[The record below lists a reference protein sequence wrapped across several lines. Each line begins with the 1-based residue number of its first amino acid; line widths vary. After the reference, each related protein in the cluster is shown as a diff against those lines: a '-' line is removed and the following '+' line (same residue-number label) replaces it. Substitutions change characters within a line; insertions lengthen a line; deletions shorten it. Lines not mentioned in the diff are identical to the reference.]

1 MKWEA
6 NTVMKI
12 ETMGRHFREAYRGIL
27 KNSWMSFAAMGTV
40 AVTLLIFGVFLIFAF
55 NISYLTKELDKQLA
69 VRASLR
75 DDLTHTQKVT
85 ILNKL
90 KQSPL
95 VKKAEL
101 VTKDQGLEEM
111 KKSWGDAQFI
121 EGLKSGDQNPLPDII
136 RLEPSDPKKLKQ
148 LQSESEKI
156 DGILS
161 ADSGGGVTQTLLGF
175 SGVVRNVILIFGFT
189 LAILAAFLI
198 SNTIKLT
205 IIARRK
211 EIEVMRLVGASNW
224 FIRWP
229 FFIEGAFIGVVGAIL
244 PIGIL
249 LILYQ
254 TFFNVMNS
262 GQAYAVFQMM
272 PVSSLGTYL
281 AVSTFI
287 LGATIGISGSVLSV
301 RKFLKI

>member
-1 MKWEA
+1 
-6 NTVMKI
+6 MKI
-12 ETMGRHFREAYRGIL
+12 ETLSRHFREAYRGIM

-55 NISYLTKELDKQLA
+55 NINYLTKELDKQLA
-69 VRASLR
+69 VRASLQ
-75 DDLTHTQKVT
+75 DGTSKAKQVEV
-85 ILNKL
+85 LNKV
-90 KQSPL
+90 KQNSL
-95 VKKAEL
+95 VKTADL
-101 VTKDQGLEEM
+101 VPKDQGLEEM
-111 KKSWGDAQFI
+111 KKSWGDANFI

-136 RLEPSDPKKLKQ
+136 RIEPSDPKKVKQ
-148 LQSESEKI
+148 LEEQVKSI
-156 DGILS
+156 DGIVA

-175 SGVVRNVILIFGFT
+175 SGVVRNVILIFGVA
-189 LAILAAFLI
+189 LSVLAAFLI

-229 FFIEGAFIGVVGAIL
+229 FFIEGAFIGMTGAIL

-254 TFFNVMNS
+254 AFFNTVNS
-262 GQAYAVFQMM
+262 GAAYTVIQMM
-272 PVSSLGTYL
+272 PVSSLGAYL
-281 AVSTFI
+281 SVSTFV
-287 LGATIGISGSVLSV
+287 LGAIIGISGSLLSV

>member
-1 MKWEA
+1 
-6 NTVMKI
+6 MKI
-12 ETMGRHFREAYRGIL
+12 ETLGRHFREAYRGIM
-27 KNSWMSFAAMGTV
+27 KNSWMSFAAVGTV

-55 NISYLTKELDKQLA
+55 NINYLTKELDKQLA
-69 VRASLR
+69 VRASLQ
-75 DDLTHTQKVT
+75 DGMPKTKQVEIVNKV
-85 ILNKL
+85 

-95 VKKAEL
+95 VKKADL
-101 VTKDQGLEEM
+101 VPKDQGLEEM
-111 KKSWGDAQFI
+111 KKSWGDANFI

-136 RLEPSDPKKLKQ
+136 RIEPSDPKKVKELEAPAKN
-148 LQSESEKI
+148 I
-156 DGILS
+156 DGIVA

-175 SGVVRNVILIFGFT
+175 SGVVRNVILIFGIA
-189 LAILAAFLI
+189 LSVLAAFLI

-254 TFFNVMNS
+254 AFFNTVNS
-262 GQAYAVFQMM
+262 GAAYTVIQMM
-272 PVSSLGTYL
+272 PVSSLGAYL

-287 LGATIGISGSVLSV
+287 LGAIIGISGSLLSI

>member
-1 MKWEA
+1 
-6 NTVMKI
+6 MKI
-12 ETMGRHFREAYRGIL
+12 ETLSRHFREAYRGIM

-55 NISYLTKELDKQLA
+55 NINYLTKELDKQLA
-69 VRASLR
+69 VRASLQ
-75 DDLTHTQKVT
+75 DGMPKAKQVEV
-85 ILNKL
+85 LNKV
-90 KQSPL
+90 KQNSL
-95 VKKAEL
+95 VKKADL
-101 VTKDQGLEEM
+101 VPKDQGLEEM
-111 KKSWGDAQFI
+111 KKSWGDANFI
-121 EGLKSGDQNPLPDII
+121 EGLKSGDQNHLPDII
-136 RLEPSDPKKLKQ
+136 RIEPSDPKKVKQ
-148 LQSESEKI
+148 LEEQAKSIE
-156 DGILS
+156 GIVA

-175 SGVVRNVILIFGFT
+175 SGVVRNVILIFGVA
-189 LAILAAFLI
+189 LSVLAAFLI

-229 FFIEGAFIGVVGAIL
+229 FFIEGAFIGMTGAIL

-254 TFFNVMNS
+254 AFFNTVNS
-262 GQAYAVFQMM
+262 GAAYTVIQMM
-272 PVSSLGTYL
+272 PVSSLGAYL
-281 AVSTFI
+281 SGSTFV
-287 LGATIGISGSVLSV
+287 LGAIIGISGSLLSV

>member
-1 MKWEA
+1 
-6 NTVMKI
+6 MKI
-12 ETMGRHFREAYRGIL
+12 ETTSRHFREAYRGIM

-55 NISYLTKELDKQLA
+55 NINYLTKELDKQLA
-69 VRASLR
+69 VRASLQ
-75 DDLTHTQKVT
+75 DGTPPAKQVE
-85 ILNKL
+85 ILNKM
-90 KQSPL
+90 KQNSL
-95 VKKAEL
+95 VKTADL
-101 VTKDQGLEEM
+101 VPKDKGLEEM
-111 KKSWGDAQFI
+111 KKSWGDANFI

-136 RLEPSDPKKLKQ
+136 RLEPKDPKKVKQ
-148 LQSESEKI
+148 LETEAKKVS
-156 DGILS
+156 GIVA

-175 SGVVRNVILIFGFT
+175 SGVVRNVILIFG
-189 LAILAAFLI
+189 LALSVLAAFLI

-229 FFIEGAFIGVVGAIL
+229 FFIEGAFIGITGAIL

-254 TFFNVMNS
+254 AFYNTVNS
-262 GQAYAVFQMM
+262 GAAYTVIQMM
-272 PVSSLGTYL
+272 PVTALGSYL

-287 LGATIGISGSVLSV
+287 LGAIIGIFGSVLSV

>member
-1 MKWEA
+1 
-6 NTVMKI
+6 MKI
-12 ETMGRHFREAYRGIL
+12 ETLSRHFREAYRGIM

-55 NISYLTKELDKQLA
+55 NINYLTKELDKQLA
-69 VRASLR
+69 VRASLQ
-75 DDLTHTQKVT
+75 DGMPKAKQVEV
-85 ILNKL
+85 LNKV
-90 KQSPL
+90 KQNSL
-95 VKKAEL
+95 VKKADL
-101 VTKDQGLEEM
+101 VPKDQGLEEM
-111 KKSWGDAQFI
+111 KKSWGDANFI

-136 RLEPSDPKKLKQ
+136 RIEPSDPKKVKQ
-148 LQSESEKI
+148 LEEQAKSIE
-156 DGILS
+156 GIVA

-175 SGVVRNVILIFGFT
+175 SGVVRNVILIFGVA
-189 LAILAAFLI
+189 LSVLAAFLI

-229 FFIEGAFIGVVGAIL
+229 FFIEGAFIGMTGAIL

-254 TFFNVMNS
+254 AFFNTVNS
-262 GQAYAVFQMM
+262 GAAYTVIQMM
-272 PVSSLGTYL
+272 PVSSLGAYL
-281 AVSTFI
+281 SGSTFV
-287 LGATIGISGSVLSV
+287 LGAIIGISGSLLSV

>member
-1 MKWEA
+1 
-6 NTVMKI
+6 MKI
-12 ETMGRHFREAYRGIL
+12 ETLSRHFREAYRGIM

-55 NISYLTKELDKQLA
+55 NINYLTKELDKQLA
-69 VRASLR
+69 VRASLQ
-75 DDLTHTQKVT
+75 DGMPKTKQVEV
-85 ILNKL
+85 LNKV
-90 KQSPL
+90 KQNSL
-95 VKKAEL
+95 VKQADL
-101 VTKDQGLEEM
+101 VPKDQGLEEM
-111 KKSWGDAQFI
+111 KKSWGDANFI

-136 RLEPSDPKKLKQ
+136 RIEPSQPKKVKQ
-148 LQSESEKI
+148 LEAQVKGI
-156 DGILS
+156 DGIVA

-175 SGVVRNVILIFGFT
+175 SGVVRNVILIFGVA
-189 LAILAAFLI
+189 LSVLAAFLI

-229 FFIEGAFIGVVGAIL
+229 FFIEGAFIGMTGAIL

-254 TFFNVMNS
+254 AFFNTVNS
-262 GQAYAVFQMM
+262 GAAYTVIQMM
-272 PVSSLGTYL
+272 PVSALGAYL
-281 AVSTFI
+281 AASTFI
-287 LGATIGISGSVLSV
+287 LGAIIGISGSLLSV

>member
-1 MKWEA
+1 
-6 NTVMKI
+6 MKI
-12 ETMGRHFREAYRGIL
+12 ETSSRHFREAYRGIM

-69 VRASLR
+69 VRASLH
-75 DDLTHTQKVT
+75 DGLTQAQEEQALAQ
-85 ILNKL
+85 I
-90 KQSPL
+90 KQDPL
-95 VKKAEL
+95 VKSAEL

-111 KKSWGDAQFI
+111 KKSWGDASFI

-136 RLEPSDPKKLKQ
+136 RIEPTDPNKLSQLENDTKNVN
-148 LQSESEKI
+148 
-156 DGILS
+156 GILTV
-161 ADSGGGVTQTLLGF
+161 DSGGGVTGTLLSL
-175 SGVVRNVILIFGFT
+175 SGVVRNVIFVFG
-189 LAILAAFLI
+189 LALSFLAAFLI

-205 IIARRK
+205 IIARKK

-244 PIGIL
+244 PIGLL

-254 TFFNVMNS
+254 TLFNVINS
-262 GQAYAVFQMM
+262 GGAYAVFQMM
-272 PVSSLGTYL
+272 PVNSLGVYL
-281 AVSTFI
+281 AISTFL
-287 LGATIGISGSVLSV
+287 LGAAIGISGSTLSV

>member
-1 MKWEA
+1 
-6 NTVMKI
+6 MKI
-12 ETMGRHFREAYRGIL
+12 ETTGRHFREAYRGIM

-40 AVTLLIFGVFLIFAF
+40 SVTLLIFGVFLIFAF

-75 DDLTHTQKVT
+75 DGLSHTQEMQVLGK
-85 ILNKL
+85 IKEN
-90 KQSPL
+90 PL
-95 VKKAEL
+95 VKTAEL
-101 VTKDQGLEEM
+101 VTKEQGLEEM
-111 KKSWGDAQFI
+111 KKSWGDASFI

-136 RLEPSDPKKLKQ
+136 RIEPNDPKKVKE
-148 LQSESEKI
+148 LQAEAQKVE
-156 DGILS
+156 GVLS

-175 SGVVRNVILIFGFT
+175 SGVVRNVILIFGVA
-189 LAILAAFLI
+189 LSVLAAFLI

-229 FFIEGAFIGVVGAIL
+229 FFIEGAFIGVTGAIL
-244 PIGIL
+244 PVGIL

-254 TFFNVMNS
+254 VFFNTINS
-262 GQAYAVFQMM
+262 GEAYTVFQMM
-272 PVSSLGTYL
+272 PVSSLGIYL
-281 AVSTFI
+281 AVSTFV
-287 LGATIGISGSVLSV
+287 LGAAIGISGSVLSV

>member
-1 MKWEA
+1 
-6 NTVMKI
+6 MKI
-12 ETMGRHFREAYRGIL
+12 ETIGRHFREAYRGIM

-55 NISYLTKELDKQLA
+55 NINYLTKELDKQLA
-69 VRASLR
+69 VRASLQ
-75 DDLTHTQKVT
+75 DNMPPAKQTEV
-85 ILNKL
+85 LNKI
-90 KQSPL
+90 KQNPL
-95 VKKAEL
+95 VKNADL
-101 VTKDQGLEEM
+101 VPKDKGLEEM
-111 KKSWGDAQFI
+111 KQSWGDANFI
-121 EGLKSGDQNPLPDII
+121 DGLKSGDQNPLPDII
-136 RLEPSDPKKLKQ
+136 RIEPSDPKKVKELETQAKAI
-148 LQSESEKI
+148 E
-156 DGILS
+156 GVVA

-175 SGVVRNVILIFGFT
+175 SGVVRNVILIFGIA
-189 LAILAAFLI
+189 LSVLAAFLI

-229 FFIEGAFIGVVGAIL
+229 FFIEGAFIGMTGAIL

-254 TFFNVMNS
+254 AFFNTINS
-262 GQAYAVFQMM
+262 GAAYTVIQMM
-272 PVSSLGTYL
+272 PVSALGAYL

-287 LGATIGISGSVLSV
+287 LGALIGISGSLLSV